1 MPISSGFFIA
11 LYLVFALVGLFGAAR
26 AEGYLY
32 GFSLML
38 LAFALWMAFGVIK
51 RHFDAK
57 QQH

>member
-32 GFSLML
+32 TFSLLL
-38 LAFALWMAFGVIK
+38 LAFGLWMAFSVVK
-51 RHFDAK
+51 RHYDAK
-57 QQH
+57 HSH